1 MDVVGRRREHDYKM
15 ERMLRKYE
23 SHRDGETCKNK
34 RKVKYESPKRRM
46 SRSILDRARLY
57 RSPTKKFDSSSF
69 SKSRRGAR
77 CNNIK
82 NSECSLCKG
91 HNCHKCVHNEDD
103 DIPIPPWNFVI
114 PDEDSEATIINIP
127 TNVNMDS
134 LKIPEHI
141 KCVSV
146 QKVNTLMTM
155 IVGLHNVLV
164 TKILESKERLNGYNN
179 LIHQLRRRLISLH

>member
-1 MDVVGRRREHDYKM
+1 
-15 ERMLRKYE
+15 
-23 SHRDGETCKNK
+23 
-34 RKVKYESPKRRM
+34 M

-77 CNNIK
+77 CRNIE

-91 HNCHKCVHNEDD
+91 HNCHNCVHNEDD
-103 DIPIPPWNFVI
+103 DIPIPPWSFVI
-114 PDEDSEATIINIP
+114 SDEDGEATIINIP
-127 TNVNMDS
+127 TNVNMNS
-134 LKIPEHI
+134 LKIPKHI
-141 KCVSV
+141 KCVSM

-164 TKILESKERLNGYNN
+164 TKILESKERLNGSNN
-179 LIHQLRRRLISLH
+179 LIHQLRCRLVEIDTINLHADNSVENTPHESVE